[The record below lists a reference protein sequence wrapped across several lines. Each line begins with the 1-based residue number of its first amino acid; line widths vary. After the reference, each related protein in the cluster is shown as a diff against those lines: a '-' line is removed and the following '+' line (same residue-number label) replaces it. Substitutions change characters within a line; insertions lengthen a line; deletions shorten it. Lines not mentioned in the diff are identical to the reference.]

1 MPQPAKPDNRLF
13 RDYPLTGHGA
23 NMPKSSRTDPYATST
38 PPPAVDLGPECR
50 STCANWI
57 PFNIL
62 RTFLGYEQRL
72 SDDEA

>member
-1 MPQPAKPDNRLF
+1 MNRSPVRALESRPDRCRNLQNRT
-13 RDYPLTGHGA
+13 TGFSGIT
-23 NMPKSSRTDPYATST
+23 RQT
-38 PPPAVDLGPECR
+38 VD
-50 STCANWI
+50 CANWI